1 MQFLCNAVGWLGF
14 GWFPSRKIAIASDR
28 RLASSATSYYLLA
41 SYSILLTVLAYW
53 LRLFRSLPIHTKY
66 IVKLPLAP
74 FNHVHIGVCCG
85 PCCEGM
91 ERIDWYIFWEKPPPT
106 RECTYVSLRV
116 TYLVHC
122 YALQYSLASVW
133 LLYLCCRGS
142 ILVRGFA
149 NIHHNRRKSQGQQ
162 RFGIIIENKVLQKSK
177 VYKNAN

>member
-41 SYSILLTVLAYW
+41 SYSILLTVLAYQ

-74 FNHVHIGVCCG
+74 FNHVHIDVCCG

-91 ERIDWYIFWEKPPPT
+91 ERIDIYSGKNHHLHVYLRITTCYLFGPLL
-106 RECTYVSLRV
+106 CFAVFSSVSLV
-116 TYLVHC
+116 IVFM
-122 YALQYSLASVW
+122 LQGVNISQM
-133 LLYLCCRGS
+133 LCQHS
-142 ILVRGFA
+142 P
-149 NIHHNRRKSQGQQ
+149 
-162 RFGIIIENKVLQKSK
+162 
-177 VYKNAN
+177 